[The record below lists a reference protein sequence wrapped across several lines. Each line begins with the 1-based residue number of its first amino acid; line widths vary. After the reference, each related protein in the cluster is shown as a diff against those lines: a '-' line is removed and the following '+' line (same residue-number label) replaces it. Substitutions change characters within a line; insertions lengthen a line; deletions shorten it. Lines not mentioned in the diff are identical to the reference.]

1 MSNNDIMVSMKNG
14 AHFNTNKLLNL
25 IHLMMNN
32 PVKYKL
38 LFNISPVVAWVVA
51 WVVAIVRSVVSEA
64 VAVAVSLVWVRV
76 RAGVW
81 ASVVVGPPPKEEGI
95 GSRQA

>member
-38 LFNISPVVAWVVA
+38 LFNISPVVA